1 MQQNTFTC
9 SKCHN
14 NYPIQSKVMH
24 ELYCRGSSNV
34 PQHQIPLQQPLYHPQ
49 PQIDIN
55 AHIPYQPQYIPQAQ
69 KCPKCGI
76 KLPQNEMSDH
86 LLVHQLDKENNIPEN
101 APQEQNEAS
110 SNSSEPD
117 YDDEDDNNYGYQM
130 NNNNNMNYN
139 IQPHSQP
146 PAHRTHQMTTAQ
158 NGYSTEKIEEI
169 SGNMK
174 TVKIIIRDPNGN
186 IVSQQM
192 STQSIGGGGN
202 NNVNML
208 MNSNGMPM
216 QMNLPT
222 GFRLNFGSSPLNLSN
237 IAFNDVHSSFLY
249 NPYMINNQNNVEAF
263 LEQINQPSQHPV
275 PDTIVNELPEIT
287 IDSVDKLD
295 GDKKDC
301 TICLNSFKHG
311 DKALIL
317 PCIHIFHTD
326 CIKNWFKTQNTCPIC
341 KVKINANSLNN

>member
-1 MQQNTFTC
+1 MQRYTFTC

-24 ELYCRGSSNV
+24 ELHCTGSSNV
-34 PQHQIPLQQPLYHPQ
+34 PQHQIPLQQPLYYPQ
-49 PQIDIN
+49 PQIVIN
-55 AHIPYQPQYIPQAQ
+55 THIPY
-69 KCPKCGI
+69 
-76 KLPQNEMSDH
+76 
-86 LLVHQLDKENNIPEN
+86 
-101 APQEQNEAS
+101 
-110 SNSSEPD
+110 
-117 YDDEDDNNYGYQM
+117 
-130 NNNNNMNYN
+130 
-139 IQPHSQP
+139 QPHSQP
-146 PAHRTHQMTTAQ
+146 PAHSTHEITILQ
-158 NGYSTEKIEEI
+158 NGYLTEKIEEI

-174 TVKIIIRDPNGN
+174 TVTIIIRDPNGN

-202 NNVNML
+202 NNVNMF
-208 MNSNGMPM
+208 NGMPM

-222 GFRLNFGSSPLNLSN
+222 GSRLNFGSSPL
-237 IAFNDVHSSFLY
+237 H
-249 NPYMINNQNNVEAF
+249 NPFYSHMINNQNNVEAF
-263 LEQINQPSQHPV
+263 LEQINQPPQHPV

-326 CIKNWFKTQNTCPIC
+326 CIKKWFKTQNTCPIC
-341 KVKINANSLNN
+341 KFKMDANSLNN

>member
-24 ELYCRGSSNV
+24 EIHCTGSSNV

-49 PQIDIN
+49 PQIVIN
-55 AHIPYQPQYIPQAQ
+55 THIPY
-69 KCPKCGI
+69 
-76 KLPQNEMSDH
+76 
-86 LLVHQLDKENNIPEN
+86 
-101 APQEQNEAS
+101 
-110 SNSSEPD
+110 
-117 YDDEDDNNYGYQM
+117 
-130 NNNNNMNYN
+130 
-139 IQPHSQP
+139 QPHSQP
-146 PAHRTHQMTTAQ
+146 PAHSTHEITILQ
-158 NGYSTEKIEEI
+158 NGYLTEKIEEI

-174 TVKIIIRDPNGN
+174 TVTIIIRDPNGN

-202 NNVNML
+202 NNVNMF
-208 MNSNGMPM
+208 NGMPM

-222 GFRLNFGSSPLNLSN
+222 GSRLNFGSSPL
-237 IAFNDVHSSFLY
+237 H
-249 NPYMINNQNNVEAF
+249 NPFYSHMINNQNNVEAF
-263 LEQINQPSQHPV
+263 LEQINQPPQHPV

-326 CIKNWFKTQNTCPIC
+326 CIKKWFKTQNTCPIC
-341 KVKINANSLNN
+341 KFKMDANSLNN

>member
-24 ELYCRGSSNV
+24 ELHCTGSSNV
-34 PQHQIPLQQPLYHPQ
+34 PQHQIPLQQPLYYPQ
-49 PQIDIN
+49 PQIVIN
-55 AHIPYQPQYIPQAQ
+55 THIPY
-69 KCPKCGI
+69 
-76 KLPQNEMSDH
+76 
-86 LLVHQLDKENNIPEN
+86 
-101 APQEQNEAS
+101 
-110 SNSSEPD
+110 
-117 YDDEDDNNYGYQM
+117 
-130 NNNNNMNYN
+130 
-139 IQPHSQP
+139 QPHSQP
-146 PAHRTHQMTTAQ
+146 PAHSTHEITILQ
-158 NGYSTEKIEEI
+158 NGYLTEKIEEI

-174 TVKIIIRDPNGN
+174 TVTIIIRDPNGN

-202 NNVNML
+202 NNVNMF
-208 MNSNGMPM
+208 NGMPM

-222 GFRLNFGSSPLNLSN
+222 GSRLNFGSSPL
-237 IAFNDVHSSFLY
+237 H
-249 NPYMINNQNNVEAF
+249 NPFYSHMINNQNNVEAF
-263 LEQINQPSQHPV
+263 LEQINQPPQHPV

-326 CIKNWFKTQNTCPIC
+326 CIKKWFKTQNTCPIC
-341 KVKINANSLNN
+341 KFKMDANSLNN

>member
-24 ELYCRGSSNV
+24 ELHCTGSSNV
-34 PQHQIPLQQPLYHPQ
+34 PQHQIPLQQPLYYPQ
-49 PQIDIN
+49 PQIVIN
-55 AHIPYQPQYIPQAQ
+55 THIPY
-69 KCPKCGI
+69 
-76 KLPQNEMSDH
+76 
-86 LLVHQLDKENNIPEN
+86 
-101 APQEQNEAS
+101 
-110 SNSSEPD
+110 
-117 YDDEDDNNYGYQM
+117 
-130 NNNNNMNYN
+130 
-139 IQPHSQP
+139 QPHSQP
-146 PAHRTHQMTTAQ
+146 PAHSTHEITILQ
-158 NGYSTEKIEEI
+158 NGYLTEKIEEI

-202 NNVNML
+202 NNVNMF
-208 MNSNGMPM
+208 NGMPM

-222 GFRLNFGSSPLNLSN
+222 GSRLNFGSSPL
-237 IAFNDVHSSFLY
+237 H
-249 NPYMINNQNNVEAF
+249 NPFYSHMINNQNNVEAF
-263 LEQINQPSQHPV
+263 LEQINQPPQHPV

-341 KVKINANSLNN
+341 KFKMDANSLNN

>member
-34 PQHQIPLQQPLYHPQ
+34 PQHQIPLQQPQNHPQ

-76 KLPQNEMSDH
+76 ELSQNEMSDH
-86 LLVHQLDKENNIPEN
+86 LLVHQLDEENNIPEN
-101 APQEQNEAS
+101 TPQEH
-110 SNSSEPD
+110 NSLLSD
-117 YDDEDDNNYGYQM
+117 IVDLQ
-130 NNNNNMNYN
+130 NNM
-139 IQPHSQP
+139 
-146 PAHRTHQMTTAQ
+146 
-158 NGYSTEKIEEI
+158 
-169 SGNMK
+169 
-174 TVKIIIRDPNGN
+174 VDIR
-186 IVSQQM
+186 
-192 STQSIGGGGN
+192 
-202 NNVNML
+202 
-208 MNSNGMPM
+208 SN
-216 QMNLPT
+216 L
-222 GFRLNFGSSPLNLSN
+222 
-237 IAFNDVHSSFLY
+237 
-249 NPYMINNQNNVEAF
+249 EAL
-263 LEQINQPSQHPV
+263 LERINQPAQHPV

-317 PCIHIFHTD
+317 PCIHIFHTN
-326 CIKNWFKTQNTCPIC
+326 CIKNWLKTQNTCPNC
-341 KVKINANSLNN
+341 KFKMDANSLNN

>member
-55 AHIPYQPQYIPQAQ
+55 AHIPYQPQSIPQAQ
-69 KCPKCGI
+69 KCPKCSI
-76 KLPQNEMSDH
+76 ELPQNEMSDH
-86 LLVHQLDKENNIPEN
+86 LLVHQLDEENNIPEIN
-101 APQEQNEAS
+101 SLLSDIVDLRSNMVDIRSNLEA
-110 SNSSEPD
+110 
-117 YDDEDDNNYGYQM
+117 
-130 NNNNNMNYN
+130 
-139 IQPHSQP
+139 
-146 PAHRTHQMTTAQ
+146 
-158 NGYSTEKIEEI
+158 
-169 SGNMK
+169 
-174 TVKIIIRDPNGN
+174 
-186 IVSQQM
+186 
-192 STQSIGGGGN
+192 
-202 NNVNML
+202 L
-208 MNSNGMPM
+208 
-216 QMNLPT
+216 
-222 GFRLNFGSSPLNLSN
+222 
-237 IAFNDVHSSFLY
+237 
-249 NPYMINNQNNVEAF
+249 
-263 LEQINQPSQHPV
+263 LEQINQPAQHPV

-326 CIKNWFKTQNTCPIC
+326 CIKNWFKTQKTCPNC
-341 KVKINANSLNN
+341 KFKMDANSLNN

>member
-1 MQQNTFTC
+1 MQRYTFTC

-24 ELYCRGSSNV
+24 ELFCRGSSNV

-76 KLPQNEMSDH
+76 ELHQNEMSDH
-86 LLVHQLDKENNIPEN
+86 LLVHQLDEENNIPEN
-101 APQEQNEAS
+101 NSLLSHMVDLRSNLEA
-110 SNSSEPD
+110 
-117 YDDEDDNNYGYQM
+117 
-130 NNNNNMNYN
+130 
-139 IQPHSQP
+139 
-146 PAHRTHQMTTAQ
+146 
-158 NGYSTEKIEEI
+158 
-169 SGNMK
+169 
-174 TVKIIIRDPNGN
+174 
-186 IVSQQM
+186 
-192 STQSIGGGGN
+192 
-202 NNVNML
+202 L
-208 MNSNGMPM
+208 
-216 QMNLPT
+216 
-222 GFRLNFGSSPLNLSN
+222 
-237 IAFNDVHSSFLY
+237 
-249 NPYMINNQNNVEAF
+249 
-263 LEQINQPSQHPV
+263 LERINQPTQHPV

-341 KVKINANSLNN
+341 KFKINANSLNN

>member
-55 AHIPYQPQYIPQAQ
+55 AHIPYQPQSIPQAQ

-76 KLPQNEMSDH
+76 EFPQNEMLDH
-86 LLVHQLDKENNIPEN
+86 LLVHQLGEENNIPEN
-101 APQEQNEAS
+101 TPQEHNSLLSHMDDLRSNLEA
-110 SNSSEPD
+110 
-117 YDDEDDNNYGYQM
+117 
-130 NNNNNMNYN
+130 
-139 IQPHSQP
+139 
-146 PAHRTHQMTTAQ
+146 
-158 NGYSTEKIEEI
+158 
-169 SGNMK
+169 
-174 TVKIIIRDPNGN
+174 
-186 IVSQQM
+186 
-192 STQSIGGGGN
+192 
-202 NNVNML
+202 L
-208 MNSNGMPM
+208 
-216 QMNLPT
+216 
-222 GFRLNFGSSPLNLSN
+222 
-237 IAFNDVHSSFLY
+237 
-249 NPYMINNQNNVEAF
+249 
-263 LEQINQPSQHPV
+263 LERINQPAQHPV

-317 PCIHIFHTD
+317 PCIHIFHTN
-326 CIKNWFKTQNTCPIC
+326 CIKKWFKTQNTCPIC
-341 KVKINANSLNN
+341 KFKINANSLNN

>member
-55 AHIPYQPQYIPQAQ
+55 AHIPY
-69 KCPKCGI
+69 
-76 KLPQNEMSDH
+76 LPN
-86 LLVHQLDKENNIPEN
+86 
-101 APQEQNEAS
+101 
-110 SNSSEPD
+110 
-117 YDDEDDNNYGYQM
+117 
-130 NNNNNMNYN
+130 
-139 IQPHSQP
+139 SQP
-146 PAHRTHQMTTAQ
+146 PTHRTRQM
-158 NGYSTEKIEEI
+158 NIVRGGYSTEKIEEI

-174 TVKIIIRDPNGN
+174 TVKIIKRDPNGN

-208 MNSNGMPM
+208 TNFNGMPM

-222 GFRLNFGSSPLNLSN
+222 GFRLNFGSSPLNS
-237 IAFNDVHSSFLY
+237 
-249 NPYMINNQNNVEAF
+249 F
-263 LEQINQPSQHPV
+263 LEQINQPPQHPV

-326 CIKNWFKTQNTCPIC
+326 CIKKWFKTQNTCPNC
-341 KVKINANSLNN
+341 KFKINANSLNN

>member
-9 SKCHN
+9 SKCHK

-34 PQHQIPLQQPLYHPQ
+34 PQHQIPLQQPQNHPQ

-55 AHIPYQPQYIPQAQ
+55 AHIPYQP
-69 KCPKCGI
+69 
-76 KLPQNEMSDH
+76 
-86 LLVHQLDKENNIPEN
+86 
-101 APQEQNEAS
+101 
-110 SNSSEPD
+110 NSQPPTHRTR
-117 YDDEDDNNYGYQM
+117 QM

-174 TVKIIIRDPNGN
+174 TVKIIKRDPNGN

-202 NNVNML
+202 NNVNMF
-208 MNSNGMPM
+208 NGMPM

-222 GFRLNFGSSPLNLSN
+222 GFRLNFGSSPLNS
-237 IAFNDVHSSFLY
+237 
-249 NPYMINNQNNVEAF
+249 F
-263 LEQINQPSQHPV
+263 LEQINQPPQHPV

-341 KVKINANSLNN
+341 KFKINANSLNN

>member
-24 ELYCRGSSNV
+24 ELHCTGSSNV

-49 PQIDIN
+49 PQIVIN
-55 AHIPYQPQYIPQAQ
+55 THIPY
-69 KCPKCGI
+69 
-76 KLPQNEMSDH
+76 
-86 LLVHQLDKENNIPEN
+86 
-101 APQEQNEAS
+101 
-110 SNSSEPD
+110 
-117 YDDEDDNNYGYQM
+117 
-130 NNNNNMNYN
+130 
-139 IQPHSQP
+139 QPHSQP
-146 PAHRTHQMTTAQ
+146 PAHSTHEITILQ
-158 NGYSTEKIEEI
+158 NGYLTEKIEEI

-174 TVKIIIRDPNGN
+174 TVTIIIRDPNGN

-202 NNVNML
+202 NNVNMF
-208 MNSNGMPM
+208 NGMPM

-222 GFRLNFGSSPLNLSN
+222 GSRLNFGSSPL
-237 IAFNDVHSSFLY
+237 H
-249 NPYMINNQNNVEAF
+249 NPFYSHMINNQNNVEAF
-263 LEQINQPSQHPV
+263 LEQINQPAQHPV

-326 CIKNWFKTQNTCPIC
+326 CIKKWFKTQNTCPIC
-341 KVKINANSLNN
+341 KFKMDANSLNN